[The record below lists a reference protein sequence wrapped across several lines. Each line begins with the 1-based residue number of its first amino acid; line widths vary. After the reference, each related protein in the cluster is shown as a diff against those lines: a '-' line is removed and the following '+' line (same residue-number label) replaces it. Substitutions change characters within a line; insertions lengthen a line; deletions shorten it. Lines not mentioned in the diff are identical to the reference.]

1 MMIIAGRFLQQAE
14 VDHAVAALAHAGFSA
29 DQISTFYVGPT
40 GQPAS
45 RQTSTHNGNLPG
57 GQRKTRTTGKEPSEI
72 TVPGRPAG
80 LMVAV
85 SAPDSGAQE
94 IVAALLSEAGA
105 RSIAMSEGEIVRG
118 DWEGFNPD
126 VPHASSTCHK
136 RVSTNQISTGSTSSD
151 QRMRDFC
158 ARSA

>member
-57 GQRKTRTTGKEPSEI
+57 GQRKTSTTGKKPSEI

-94 IVAALLSEAGA
+94 KVAALLSEAGA

-126 VPHASSTCHK
+126 VPPRFVDLPQESLHQSDID
-136 RVSTNQISTGSTSSD
+136 RVD
-151 QRMRDFC
+151 LE
-158 ARSA
+158 